1 LSEEFIVSVT
11 LPGTPEHFTRACSG
25 VIRVGR
31 SPDVDLQLVHPLVSR
46 LHAEIGMHD
55 DGTFVVSDLGS
66 SNGTVV
72 NDQMLK
78 DGTRE
83 TAGEVS
89 LQIGPYVLRLSPGSV
104 IQEDTFLSNV
114 SRNPSGRVRLDS
126 GLRVLF
132 VDGQPV
138 VEGLTGLEF
147 RLMEA
152 LTAAQPR
159 LVPNQAL
166 GDAVWGS
173 GLWDTYML
181 HNLVRR
187 VRRKLEARE
196 LPADELIV
204 SVPGGGYRVA

>member
-1 LSEEFIVSVT
+1 MSEEFIVSVT

-25 VIRVGR
+25 SIRIGR
-31 SPDVDLQLVHPLVSR
+31 SPDADLQLVHPLVSR
-46 LHAEIGMHD
+46 QHAEVAMHD
-55 DGTFVVSDLGS
+55 DGTFVVADLGS

-72 NDQMLK
+72 NDQMLN
-78 DGTRE
+78 DASRE
-83 TAGEVS
+83 ISGEAS
-89 LQIGPYVLRLSPGSV
+89 LQIGPYVLRLAPGSV
-104 IQEDTFLSNV
+104 IQEDTFLSNI
-114 SRNPSGRVRLDS
+114 SRNPSGRVALDS
-126 GLRVLF
+126 GMRVLL
-132 VDGQPV
+132 VDGQPA
-138 VEGLTGLEF
+138 VEGLTGLEY

-159 LVPNQAL
+159 LVPNQAI

-187 VRRKLEARE
+187 VRRKLEAKN

-204 SVPGGGYRVA
+204 SVPGGGYRVT

>member
-1 LSEEFIVSVT
+1 MAEEFIVSVT

-25 VIRVGR
+25 AIRVGR
-31 SPDVDLQLVHPLVSR
+31 SPEVDLQLVHPLVSR
-46 LHAEIGMHD
+46 RHAEIEMHD
-55 DGTFVVSDLGS
+55 DGTFIVSDLNS

-72 NDQMLK
+72 NDEMLK
-78 DGTRE
+78 DGKRE
-83 TAGEVS
+83 VAGEAS
-89 LQIGPYVLRLSPGSV
+89 LQIGPYVLRLTPGSV
-104 IQEDTFLSNV
+104 IQEDTFLSNIA
-114 SRNPSGRVRLDS
+114 RNPTGRVRLDN
-126 GLRVLF
+126 GLRLLL
-132 VDGQPV
+132 VDGKPA
-138 VEGLTGLEF
+138 VEGLTGLEY
-147 RLMEA
+147 RLMET

-187 VRRKLEARE
+187 VRRKLEAKG

>member
-25 VIRVGR
+25 AIRVGR

-46 LHAEIGMHD
+46 VHAEIEMQD
-55 DGTFVVSDLGS
+55 DGTFIVSDLGS

-72 NDQMLK
+72 NDQILK
-78 DGTRE
+78 DGKRE
-83 TAGEVS
+83 SNGETS

-104 IQEDTFLSNV
+104 IQEETFLSNV

-126 GLRVLF
+126 GLRVLL
-132 VDGQPV
+132 VDGKPV
-138 VEGLTGLEF
+138 VEGLTGLEY
-147 RLMEA
+147 RLVEA

-187 VRRKLEARE
+187 VRRKLEAKD
-196 LPADELIV
+196 LAADELIV

>member
-1 LSEEFIVSVT
+1 MPEEFIVSVT

-25 VIRVGR
+25 LVRIGR
-31 SPDVDLQLVHPLVSR
+31 SPDSDLQLVHPLVSR
-46 LHAEIGMHD
+46 THARIALRS
-55 DGTFVVSDLGS
+55 DGTFVVEDLDS

-72 NDQMLK
+72 NNQLLK
-78 DGTRE
+78 GETRE
-83 TAGEVS
+83 ITGEAS
-89 LQIGPYVLRLSPGSV
+89 LQIGPYLLRLSPGSV
-104 IQEDTFLSNV
+104 VEEDTFLTSMA
-114 SRNPSGRVRLDS
+114 RRPAGRVALDE
-126 GLRVLF
+126 GLRVLL
-132 VDGQPV
+132 VDGQPA
-138 VEGLTGLEF
+138 VEGLTSLEY

-166 GDAVWGS
+166 GDAVWGK

-187 VRRKLEARE
+187 VRRKLEAKG

-204 SVPGGGYRVA
+204 SVPGGGYRVT

>member
-1 LSEEFIVSVT
+1 MSEEFIVSVT
-11 LPGTPEHFTRACSG
+11 LPGTPEHFTRTCSG
-25 VIRVGR
+25 AIRVGR

-46 LHAEIGMHD
+46 QHAKIAMSD
-55 DGTFVVSDLGS
+55 DESFLVEDLGS

-72 NDQMLK
+72 NDHMVK
-78 DGTRE
+78 GGSRRVE
-83 TAGEVS
+83 GEAS
-89 LQIGPYVLRLSPGSV
+89 LQIGPYLLRLSPGSV
-104 IQEDTFLSNV
+104 IEEDTSLTSIN
-114 SRNPSGRVRLDS
+114 RAPGGRVALDS
-126 GLRVLF
+126 GLRVLL
-132 VDGQPV
+132 VDGQPA
-138 VEGLTGLEF
+138 VEGLTGLEY

-159 LVPNQAL
+159 LVPNQTL

-187 VRRKLEARE
+187 VRRKLEAKN

-204 SVPGGGYRVA
+204 SVPGGGYRVT

>member
-25 VIRVGR
+25 SIRVGR

-46 LHAEIGMHD
+46 VHAEIGMHD
-55 DGTFVVSDLGS
+55 DGTFVVADLGS
-66 SNGTVV
+66 SNGTVI

-83 TAGEVS
+83 VSGEAS

-104 IQEDTFLSNV
+104 IQEDTFLSNMA
-114 SRNPSGRVRLDS
+114 RNPGGRVALDS
-126 GLRVLF
+126 GVRVLL
-132 VDGQPV
+132 VDGQPA
-138 VEGLTGLEF
+138 VEGLTGLEY

-152 LTAAQPR
+152 LAAAQPR
-159 LVPNQAL
+159 LVPNQTL
-166 GDAVWGS
+166 GDAVWGG

-187 VRRKLEARE
+187 VRRKLEAKN

-204 SVPGGGYRVA
+204 SVPGGGYRIA

>member
-1 LSEEFIVSVT
+1 MSEEFIVSVT
-11 LPGTPEHFTRACSG
+11 LPGTPEHFTRACTG
-25 VIRVGR
+25 AIRVGR

-46 LHAEIGMHD
+46 VHAEIAMHD
-55 DGTFVVSDLGS
+55 DGTFVVADLGS

-78 DGTRE
+78 DGKRE
-83 TAGEVS
+83 LQGETS
-89 LQIGPYVLRLSPGSV
+89 LQIGPYVLRLTPGSV

-114 SRNPSGRVRLDS
+114 QRNPSGRVSLDS

-132 VDGQPV
+132 VDGKPV
-138 VEGLTGLEF
+138 VEGLTGLEY
-147 RLMEA
+147 RLVEA

-159 LVPNQAL
+159 LVPNQVL
-166 GDAVWGS
+166 GDAIWGS

-187 VRRKLEARE
+187 VRRKLESKE

-204 SVPGGGYRVA
+204 SVPGGGYRVS

>member
-1 LSEEFIVSVT
+1 MSEEFIVSVT

-25 VIRVGR
+25 AIRVGR

-46 LHAEIGMHD
+46 VHAEIEMQD

-72 NDQMLK
+72 NDQILK
-78 DGTRE
+78 DGKRE
-83 TAGEVS
+83 STGETS

-104 IQEDTFLSNV
+104 VQEETFLSNV

-126 GLRVLF
+126 GLRVLL

-138 VEGLTGLEF
+138 VEGLTGLEY
-147 RLMEA
+147 RLVEA

-187 VRRKLEARE
+187 VRRKLEAKD
-196 LPADELIV
+196 LAADELIV